1 MTKRRG
7 KFITLEG
14 GEGVGKTTNLS
25 FIKTYLQSH
34 DIPVVVTREPGGTP
48 LAEKIRLLLL
58 AIDSEPVSSQTELLL
73 MFAARAQHI
82 SQIIEPAL
90 ASGQWVLSDR
100 FTDAT
105 YAYQGGGRNLSMQDI
120 AWLEKWVQGQMRP
133 DLTLLLDAPVET
145 GMARAGKRG
154 TFDRFETEKLHF
166 FERVRQAYLQQALRY
181 PQRIKVIEAD
191 QALTDVQNAV
201 KVVLDELIAK
211 HAGALT
217 EDSKE

>member
-25 FIKTYLQSH
+25 FIKAYLQSH

-82 SQIIEPAL
+82 SQVIEPAL

-105 YAYQGGGRNLSMQDI
+105 YAYQGGGRNMNVNDI
-120 AWLEKWVQGQMRP
+120 AWLESWVQGPLRP

-166 FERVRQAYLQQALRY
+166 FERVRQAYLQQSRQY

-191 QALTDVQNAV
+191 QALSDVQNTL
-201 KVVLDELIAK
+201 KLVLDETIAK
-211 HAGALT
+211 HANILAD
-217 EDSKE
+217 DSKK